1 MDMWQMMNQ
10 MMGAWGTG
18 MMLLNYLTGLLLFGL
33 LVLAIVAA
41 VRWAFGP
48 GMQGSLSP
56 RESALDMLKK
66 RYARGELTKEEFEA
80 TRRDIA

>member
-10 MMGAWGTG
+10 MMGGWGTG

-48 GMQGSLSP
+48 GMQGSL

-66 RYARGELTKEEFEA
+66 RYARGELTQEEFEA
-80 TRRDIA
+80 TKRDIA